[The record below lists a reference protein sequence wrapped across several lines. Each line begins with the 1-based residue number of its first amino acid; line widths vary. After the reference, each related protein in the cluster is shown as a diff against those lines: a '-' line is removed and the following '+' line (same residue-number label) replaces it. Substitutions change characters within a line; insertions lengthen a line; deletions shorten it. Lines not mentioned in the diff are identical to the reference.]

1 MRGSAPEIKP
11 VCAPL
16 MPWATFDQPLGA
28 VRPRTPMGI
37 NFALSPPSP
46 RRRILF
52 FQYGQCTI
60 NPYPAFPPIP
70 ILRKGAPVILPDMT
84 YRPARHIVSLV
95 RFWWDAIGY
104 LAGSA
109 QARLGLYPVP
119 VRPFLPRKTHGEIR
133 NLLAFLEPV
142 LRRVF
147 FLQALELGPLPA
159 PAPGTAQTQT
169 DPTGPASAPSRPAFP
184 IPHFRLTE
192 PQDGLKRASTPPP
205 PAFRTGPRI
214 RFLDE
219 DTAIDLR
226 DYPSTPDDLI
236 ASGPLVR
243 RLLAINHALDNAA
256 LYLAKMRRLLS
267 GPSRPVQR
275 LDPAVFYARHLKHLQ
290 QDAALALHDETAEL
304 RWPNTS

>member
-1 MRGSAPEIKP
+1 M
-11 VCAPL
+11 
-16 MPWATFDQPLGA
+16 
-28 VRPRTPMGI
+28 
-37 NFALSPPSP
+37 
-46 RRRILF
+46 
-52 FQYGQCTI
+52 
-60 NPYPAFPPIP
+60 FPPGP
-70 ILRKGAPVILPDMT
+70 IRRKGGPLILAGMT

-109 QARLGLYPVP
+109 QARLGLYPIP
-119 VRPFLPRKTHGEIR
+119 AKPFLPRKEHGEIR

-147 FLQALELGPLPA
+147 VLKALERGPLPA
-159 PAPGTAQTQT
+159 PAARPGLPPAEPQAGSKGPAQTQ
-169 DPTGPASAPSRPAFP
+169 SRPAFP

-192 PQDGLKRASTPPP
+192 PQDGPRRAGTPPP

-219 DTAIDLR
+219 DTPVDLR
-226 DYPSTPDDLI
+226 DYPPAPDDLVP
-236 ASGPLVR
+236 SGPLVR

-256 LYLAKMRRLLS
+256 LYVTKMRRLLA
-267 GPSRPVQR
+267 GPLRPVQR

-290 QDAALALHDETAEL
+290 QEAALALHDETAEQL
-304 RWPNTS
+304 WPNTS